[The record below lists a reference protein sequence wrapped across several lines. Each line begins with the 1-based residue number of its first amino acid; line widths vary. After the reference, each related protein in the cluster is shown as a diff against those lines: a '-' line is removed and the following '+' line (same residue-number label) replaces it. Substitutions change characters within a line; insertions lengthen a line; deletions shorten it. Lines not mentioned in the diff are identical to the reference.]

1 MKAIIIGFVFGFV
14 GCLIGQLIAK
24 SIAKKNTKAINN
36 IRNKFSQVQ
45 ETNYV
50 FSEYVSLIS
59 DICVAVRN
67 NSPYVPIKDWLKRLD
82 NPKFVEKR
90 DESLESYIQTLKSQ
104 LIELTHE
111 LKTASTT
118 STGYTSFYVI
128 QEKNKRTGKID
139 YCCLGYNAAD
149 CECGSSDF
157 WRENPFYKDVEHY
170 TENQL
175 EYAKEGLEMWRNG
188 MRSEDYT
195 FKIVKFVINYR
206 IEDIER
212 EANHELSL

>member
-1 MKAIIIGFVFGFV
+1 MKVIIIGFVFGFI
-14 GCLIGQLIAK
+14 GCLIGQLITK
-24 SIAKKNTKAINN
+24 SIDKKNTNAINS
-36 IRNKFSQVQ
+36 IRNKLSQAQ

-59 DICVAVRN
+59 DICVAVQN
-67 NSPYVPIKDWLKRLD
+67 NSPYIPIKDWLKRLD

-90 DESLESYIQTLKSQ
+90 DESLEQYIQIIKSQ

-118 STGYTSFYVI
+118 SAGYTSFYVI

-139 YCCLGYNAAD
+139 YCCSGFDASD

-157 WRENPFYKDVEHY
+157 WWEDPFYKDVECY
-170 TENQL
+170 TEDQL
-175 EYAKEGLEMWRNG
+175 EYAKEDLKMWRNG

-195 FKIVKFVINYR
+195 FKIVKIVINYR
-206 IEDIER
+206 IEDIKE
-212 EANHELSL
+212 EVK